1 MLVNATT
8 DVVRIMGV
16 WVRRADAGLARS
28 AALNAAHS
36 VDADRTRQI
45 DDARTMRDLA
55 KIPAAGRPV
64 EGSGAQIRRVSN

>member
-1 MLVNATT
+1 MLVNATA

-28 AALNAAHS
+28 AAVNAAHS
-36 VDADRTRQI
+36 VDAERGRQI

-55 KIPAAGRPV
+55 RIPAANRRA
-64 EGSGAQIRRVSN
+64 EGHTSRIRASR

>member
-1 MLVNATT
+1 MLVNATA

-28 AALNAAHS
+28 AAVNAAHS
-36 VDADRTRQI
+36 VDAERGRQI

-55 KIPAAGRPV
+55 RIPAANRRV
-64 EGSGAQIRRVSN
+64 EGHTGRIRASR

>member
-1 MLVNATT
+1 MLVITTT
-8 DVVRIMGV
+8 DFVRIMGV

-36 VDADRTRQI
+36 VDAERSRRI

-55 KIPAAGRPV
+55 KIPSADGEIAAG
-64 EGSGAQIRRVSN
+64 ERRSLSR